1 MLSRLESPDEVRDNG
16 NECMARRKI
25 IPLRDAELTR
35 ERLVWAVGEVLAR
48 EGFKNLTDKKV
59 CAEAEVECRM
69 LYKHFHGLKGLLT
82 TFRTSPDFWP
92 SAEELVAGDDE
103 ILRRLPPDAL
113 MAEFFK
119 RYMRAIRRRPRTL
132 DILSWEGRERN
143 AYTRVI
149 ELGRERTALEFFE
162 YMHDDPPEGVDLS
175 VLVALVA
182 GAVHFLT
189 VRSRVGD
196 FFGGL
201 DLRADE
207 DWLRVERAI
216 EHIFRCSLART

>member
-1 MLSRLESPDEVRDNG
+1 
-16 NECMARRKI
+16 MARRKV
-25 IPLRDAELTR
+25 IPLRDAEQTR

-48 EGFKNLTDKKV
+48 DGFKNLTDQKV
-59 CAEAEVECRM
+59 CAEAGVECRL
-69 LYKHFHGLKGLLT
+69 LYKHFQGLKGLLT
-82 TFRTSPDFWP
+82 VFRDSPEFWP
-92 SAEELVAGDDE
+92 SAEELVAGDE
-103 ILRRLPPDAL
+103 EVLRRLPPDAL

-119 RYMRAIRRRPRTL
+119 RYMRAMRRRPRTL
-132 DILSWEGRERN
+132 EIMSWEARERN
-143 AYTRVI
+143 AHSRVI

-162 YMHDDPPEGVDLS
+162 YMHDDPPEDVDLS
-175 VLVALVA
+175 VLVALMA

-189 VRSRVGD
+189 MRSRVGD

-216 EHIFRCSLART
+216 EHIFRASFART